1 MTIEPEPTSHP
12 VPSRRSSTRR
22 LLSELPRPE
31 FRAGAVVVL
40 VIAALV
46 VAILVSLFT
55 SGGAVRT
62 IGGVELSAD
71 ASAVPAATPGSTAPA
86 GSAAGELFI
95 HVLGAVAAPGVY
107 RLPDGSRAFDA
118 VASAGGLL
126 PEADTSAVNLARFVN
141 DGEQLYVPVVG
152 EVPPGGG
159 ASGSAAGSP
168 SGSQLVNVN
177 TASAAEL
184 TALPRIGE
192 ALAAR
197 IVAWREA
204 NGPFASLDDLSAV
217 EGIGAKTLEG
227 LRAAAT
233 V

>member
-1 MTIEPEPTSHP
+1 M
-12 VPSRRSSTRR
+12 
-22 LLSELPRPE
+22 
-31 FRAGAVVVL
+31 VL

-46 VAILVSLFT
+46 VAIVVSTLS

-62 IGGVELSAD
+62 IGGAELSAD
-71 ASAVPAATPGSTAPA
+71 TGSAPASSAGATAP
-86 GSAAGELFI
+86 STTTGELYV

-107 RLPDGSRAFDA
+107 RLPGGSRAFDA

-126 PEADTSAVNLARFVN
+126 PDADTTAVNLARFVN
-141 DGEQLYVPVVG
+141 DGEQLYVPVIG
-152 EVPPGGG
+152 EVPTGG
-159 ASGSAAGSP
+159 AVNGAGAGSP
-168 SGSQLVNVN
+168 SGGQLVNVN
-177 TASAAEL
+177 SASASEL

-192 ALAAR
+192 ALAER

-204 NGPFASLDDLSAV
+204 NGPFATLDDLSAV
-217 EGIGAKTLEG
+217 EGIGTKTLEG

>member
-1 MTIEPEPTSHP
+1 M
-12 VPSRRSSTRR
+12 
-22 LLSELPRPE
+22 
-31 FRAGAVVVL
+31 VL

-46 VAILVSLFT
+46 VAIVVSTFS

-62 IGGVELSAD
+62 IGGAELSAD
-71 ASAVPAATPGSTAPA
+71 TGSAPA
-86 GSAAGELFI
+86 SSPGATASSTTTAGELYV

-107 RLPDGSRAFDA
+107 RLPGGSRAFDA

-126 PEADTSAVNLARFVN
+126 PDADTTAVNLARFVN

-152 EVPPGGG
+152 EAPAGG
-159 ASGSAAGSP
+159 AVNGAGAASP
-168 SGSQLVNVN
+168 SGGQLVNVN
-177 TASAAEL
+177 SASASEL

-192 ALAAR
+192 ALAER

-204 NGPFASLDDLSAV
+204 NGPFATLDDLSAV
-217 EGIGAKTLEG
+217 EGIGTKTLEG

>member
-1 MTIEPEPTSHP
+1 MTIEPEPTSRP

-159 ASGSAAGSP
+159 AGSAAGSP

-204 NGPFASLDDLSAV
+204 NGPFATLDDLSAV

>member
-22 LLSELPRPE
+22 LLGELPRPD

-55 SGGAVRT
+55 SSGAVRT
-62 IGGVELSAD
+62 IGVELSAD

-141 DGEQLYVPVVG
+141 DGEQLYVPVLG

-159 ASGSAAGSP
+159 ASGSAAESP

-204 NGPFASLDDLSAV
+204 NGPFATLDDLSAV